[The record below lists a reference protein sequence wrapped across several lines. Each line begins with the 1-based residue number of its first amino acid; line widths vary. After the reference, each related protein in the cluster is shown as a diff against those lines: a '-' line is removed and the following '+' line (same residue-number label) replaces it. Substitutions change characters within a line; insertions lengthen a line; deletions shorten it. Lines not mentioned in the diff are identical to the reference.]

1 VLSFRQIGFFRA
13 YLFNKSLKTMN
24 SNIEELIVQAEAYE
38 NLAMSH
44 MSTSDRVK
52 YSREGKSLVLAINE
66 VYKTSQDPEL
76 MEWMKRITV
85 KKQKIEKRIK
95 NVPTV

>member
-1 VLSFRQIGFFRA
+1 
-13 YLFNKSLKTMN
+13 MN
-24 SNIEELIVQAEAYE
+24 NSVQELLIQAEEYE

-66 VYKTSQDPEL
+66 VYKESKDPEL
-76 MEWMKRITV
+76 MDWMKRVTS

>member
-1 VLSFRQIGFFRA
+1 
-13 YLFNKSLKTMN
+13 MN
-24 SNIEELIVQAEAYE
+24 RNIEDLIVQAEAYE
-38 NLAMSH
+38 ILTMSH

-52 YSREGKSLVLAINE
+52 YSREGKSLVLAINQ

-95 NVPTV
+95 YVPTV

>member
-1 VLSFRQIGFFRA
+1 
-13 YLFNKSLKTMN
+13 
-24 SNIEELIVQAEAYE
+24 
-38 NLAMSH
+38 MSH

>member
-1 VLSFRQIGFFRA
+1 M
-13 YLFNKSLKTMN
+13 NNSLEDLLT
-24 SNIEELIVQAEAYE
+24 QAEEYE
-38 NLAMSH
+38 QLAMSH

-52 YSREGKSLVLAINE
+52 YSREGKALVLSINE
-66 VYKTSQDPEL
+66 IYKESKDPDL
-76 MEWMKRITV
+76 MDWMKRVTA

>member
-1 VLSFRQIGFFRA
+1 M
-13 YLFNKSLKTMN
+13 FNKYLKTMN
-24 SNIEELIVQAEAYE
+24 SNIEELIAQAEAYE

-66 VYKTSQDPEL
+66 VYKDSKDPEL
-76 MEWMKRITV
+76 MEWMKRLTV

-95 NVPTV
+95 SVPTV

>member
-1 VLSFRQIGFFRA
+1 
-13 YLFNKSLKTMN
+13 MN
-24 SNIEELIVQAEAYE
+24 NNIEELIEQAEAYE

-52 YSREGKSLVLAINE
+52 ASREGKSLVLAINE
-66 VYKTSQDPEL
+66 VYKNSKDPDL
-76 MEWMKRITV
+76 MDWMKRVTA